1 MPKLI
6 PLHFLTLQS
15 PPVIGGTLAPP
26 AVPVMSLTGNGQAIT
41 AGNTPSEANYTHFF
55 VIQTGGTLT
64 RQFNIA
70 VADAAL
76 TGVNVV
82 ASAGFSVSVAPSAT
96 INAAANSNF
105 TIAADSSAVA
115 TLTGTIT
122 IESNELADLTFNV
135 KAYIFPAF
143 AEIIWHKSTFW
154 QDSAGT
160 TPAVA
165 NGDVIGRADDWSGN
179 NRHLSQGT
187 TADKP
192 TLDLTSEAFALMSFD
207 GLSDYLSRTATLLTN
222 ADFTLFLAWRNPL
235 GATGFIFSEASSA
248 SILPQT
254 YIRVTSGVAGGITAV
269 SRDDASSTLTQNSGD
284 LSLNNSAMHYATLRD
299 NGTNRNFRVDGVQ
312 VDDDT
317 YNPGA
322 TTTTRH
328 GLGAFLRPTIDNFS
342 NAKVA
347 ALLIATSALSD
358 ANRNVVEAALAEFY

>member
-1 MPKLI
+1 MPINSVHRIL
-6 PLHFLTLQS
+6 LFS
-15 PPVIGGTLAPP
+15 GGQGAAAT
-26 AVPVMSLTGNGQAIT
+26 PVMTVTGNGQAIT

-70 VADAAL
+70 VADANL

-82 ASAGFSVSVAPSAT
+82 ASTGFSVSVAPSGT

-122 IESNELADLTFNV
+122 IESNELADLVFNV

-143 AEIIWHKSTFW
+143 AAMIWHKSTFW

-160 TPAVA
+160 TPATA

-179 NRHLSQGT
+179 ARHLSQAT

-192 TLDLTSEAFALMSFD
+192 TLDLTSESFALMSFD
-207 GLSDYLSRTATLLTN
+207 GLSDYLSRVESLISN
-222 ADFTLFLAWRNPL
+222 SNFTLFFAFKS
-235 GATGFIFSEASSA
+235 ATTNANDVMFSEASSA
-248 SILPQT
+248 S
-254 YIRVTSGVAGGITAV
+254 VTPFNNLWLNRTVVGGLQAEY
-269 SRDDASSTLTQNSGD
+269 RDDAPTSLAQNTGD
-284 LSLNNSAMHYATLRD
+284 LDYNDGLMHYITARR
-299 NGTNRNFRVDGVQ
+299 NGTNRNLRVDGVQ
-312 VDDDT
+312 RDDDT
-317 YNPGA
+317 YNQGTTSA
-322 TTTTRH
+322 TRW
-328 GLGAFLRPTIDNFS
+328 GLGAFLRPTIDNFGLFKCS
-342 NAKVA
+342 
-347 ALLIATSALSD
+347 ALLIATSSLSD